1 MRSFTSMAA
10 VAAALLPIAGATP
23 NGSYKSYNM
32 NPSSYKAKHVIETDV
47 VIIGGGG
54 TGTYAAIQLKDQ
66 GKKIMVIESKPRLGG
81 HTETYHD
88 PETNRTIGKQN
99 LCLH

>member
-1 MRSFTSMAA
+1 MRYFTSIAA
-10 VAAALLPIAGATP
+10 VAVTLLLFAGATP
-23 NGSYKSYNM
+23 DSSHKSYDM

-66 GKKIMVIESKPRLGG
+66 GKNIMVIESKHRLGG

-88 PETNRTIGKQN
+88 PETNRTMGKQK
-99 LCLH
+99 L